1 MAPLLR
7 LVPVT
12 ALVVSFAGSAHAA
25 EPGGSE
31 DNARRMARAGFDR
44 TSADVRE
51 PPAPD
56 RPAIL
61 ATPRAEA
68 SAWSWGYRLET
79 GIANTHLG
87 HGSPKWDTKTTV
99 GTEDLATF
107 RLRNLGGG
115 TFTGGAAFAVPFGR
129 TRAAR
134 PISLEI
140 HPLAVFLRDFGP
152 VRTELGAQA
161 NFYPRRV
168 GQVRGEVEGILKLSI
183 PNKVLIPIIELYPE
197 VVARGGLYASIGAE
211 HRIRF
216 TTWLNGFARLS
227 SGAQGYVQRNEAPHA
242 QDVTLSGQ
250 VRAELGEGFY
260 VALRPMYATR
270 LAPSRYYADP
280 SFAGRSFA
288 YANVSFGA
296 ER

>member
-1 MAPLLR
+1 MVRLLR
-7 LVPVT
+7 LIPAT
-12 ALVVSFAGSAHAA
+12 ALVVLFAGSAQAA
-25 EPGGSE
+25 EPTAAE
-31 DNARRMARAGFDR
+31 DGTRRMARAGFDR
-44 TSADVRE
+44 SPAEAGD

-56 RPAIL
+56 RPAIV
-61 ATPRAEA
+61 ATPRAEVP
-68 SAWSWGYRLET
+68 AWSWGYQFEA

-99 GTEDLATF
+99 GTEDLATL

-115 TFTGGAAFAVPFGR
+115 TFTAGAAFAVPFGR
-129 TRAAR
+129 TRATR

-140 HPLAVFLRDFGP
+140 HPIAVYLRDFGA

-183 PNKVLIPIIELYPE
+183 PNKVLTPVLELYPE

-211 HRIRF
+211 HAVRF
-216 TTWLNGFARLS
+216 TSWLNAFARLS
-227 SGAQGYVQRNEAPHA
+227 SGAQGYVQGHEAPHA
-242 QDVTLSGQ
+242 QDVTLNGQ

-270 LAPSRYYADP
+270 LAPARYYADP

-288 YANVSFGA
+288 YVNFSFGA